1 MGSFFEPIVCS
12 GFPVVASQSFTT
24 PSKLDV
30 AINLLSW
37 LNSTPKTVS
46 ECGPRSAK
54 WQHNLFSRREWIA
67 KGGGFHRAEKLISFT
82 PFSFNFATT
91 SGSVSSRSSFARDAR
106 RRVLTPS
113 SSASS
118 YPGWHISSLAPAGN
132 RSISSISQ
140 GFVQNPVRA
149 TPKKKSGVFT
159 SDFFSLAS
167 LTRHS
172 CDIPNAPALCVM
184 SLNDSES
191 RSKRQR
197 SRGARTELIP

>member
-1 MGSFFEPIVCS
+1 MLDWRQYRRVEKSTQYF
-12 GFPVVASQSFTT
+12 SQGGC
-24 PSKLDV
+24 L
-30 AINLLSW
+30 A
-37 LNSTPKTVS
+37 
-46 ECGPRSAK
+46 E
-54 WQHNLFSRREWIA
+54 
-67 KGGGFHRAEKLISFT
+67 GGGSHRPEKLISFT

-132 RSISSISQ
+132 RSIRSISQ

-167 LTRHS
+167 LTRHN
-172 CDIPNAPALCVM
+172 CDIPNAPALCLT
-184 SLNDSES
+184 SLNDSGS

-197 SRGARTELIP
+197 SRGARTASIP